1 MASLPS
7 EHSIGSPQAAAM
19 AATTN
24 HYYEIK
30 DFSFQDG
37 TKLASARLAYLDL
50 NPTATKTALV
60 ITCFRGRL
68 QSTLTFA
75 NGALQNHRVIV
86 IALFGNGESS
96 SPSNTPDFPTSI
108 DYRDCVRAQRELV
121 TAHLGLESVDII
133 MGFSM
138 GGQCTYY
145 WTLMYPD
152 FAQNAIIICSSARTS
167 LHNYQFLEGP
177 KAALQ
182 NSYDYINK
190 DLDGSSSSSNTNR
203 GLVAFGKAYSAWLTS
218 AEWFDKKMFKSLGYE
233 TLNDWDHN
241 VTGTGYVGWD
251 PDDLLAKLHMWQKG
265 DVTVIDASCGGSLEQ
280 ALSLIKARVLLMP
293 CQTDQ
298 YFRWEVSERESRSIP
313 SATVK
318 VIPSIWGH
326 MAGGGANPVDTHWMD
341 ETISKFLTKSL

>member
-1 MASLPS
+1 MDAL
-7 EHSIGSPQAAAM
+7 AD
-19 AATTN
+19 TTN
-24 HYYEIK
+24 HYYEIQ

-37 TKLASARLAYLDL
+37 TTLASARLAYLDL

-68 QSTLTFA
+68 HSTLTFA
-75 NGALQNHRVIV
+75 NGALQNHRVV
-86 IALFGNGESS
+86 VVALFGNGESS
-96 SPSNTPDFPTSI
+96 SPSNTPGFPSSI

-121 TAHLGLESVDII
+121 TAHLGLEFVDII

-167 LHNYQFLEGP
+167 LHNHQFLEGP

-182 NSYDYINK
+182 NSYDYINRNLAK
-190 DLDGSSSSSNTNR
+190 TSSSASSKTNS
-203 GLVAFGKAYSAWLTS
+203 GLYAFGKAYSAWLTS
-218 AEWFDKKMFKSLGYE
+218 AEWFDKQMFKSLGYE
-233 TLNDWDHN
+233 TLSDWDHN
-241 VTGTGYVGWD
+241 VTGVGYNGWD

-265 DVTVIDASCGGSLEQ
+265 DATVLVETSCGSDGGGSLEQ

-298 YFRWEVSERESRSIP
+298 YFRWETSERESRSIP
-313 SATVK
+313 SAIVK

-326 MAGGGANPVDTHWMD
+326 IAGSGANPVDVCWMD
-341 ETISKFLTKSL
+341 ETISKFLAKSL